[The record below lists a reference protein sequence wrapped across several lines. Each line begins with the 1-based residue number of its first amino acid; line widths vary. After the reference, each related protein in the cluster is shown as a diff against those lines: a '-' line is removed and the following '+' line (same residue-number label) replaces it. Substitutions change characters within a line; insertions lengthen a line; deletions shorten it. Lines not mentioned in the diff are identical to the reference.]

1 MDTKENF
8 SCYFHKNGKVV
19 DAIYILGRYFDPD
32 LIALQIEKAVAL
44 TAAGIGIGFFILN
57 AIL

>member
-8 SCYFHKNGKVV
+8 SCYIHKDSKVI

-32 LIALQIEKAVAL
+32 LIALQIEKTVAI
-44 TAAGIGIGFFILN
+44 TATGIGIGFFIIT
-57 AIL
+57 AIF